1 MLRRIQTWN
10 ENGTAQFKPSRA
22 CGGPDTGL
30 EYHSNI
36 IITVVQL
43 QIDRTVVIIPKLTVS
58 QLVISNGNPQ
68 KKVRTKNG
76 RIFSNS
82 ISLPFLQRHRY
93 SAMAPFCLQATTCIQ
108 RHIRSALNTQ
118 LPVPI
123 LGGIAMAKGT
133 IEYHR
138 YHRSHKIDV

>member
-1 MLRRIQTWN
+1 MRMAQPNSNHPGLMGDLTPAWN
-10 ENGTAQFKPSRA
+10 ITRTSSSQW
-22 CGGPDTGL
+22 
-30 EYHSNI
+30 SNCKSI
-36 IITVVQL
+36 EQL
-43 QIDRTVVIIPKLTVS
+43 SQIIPKLTVS
-58 QLVISNGNPQ
+58 QLVMSNGNPQ

-93 SAMAPFCLQATTCIQ
+93 SAMAPFCLQAATCIQ

-123 LGGIAMAKGT
+123 LGGVAMAKGT
-133 IEYHR
+133 IGYHR
-138 YHRSHKIDV
+138 YHRSHKIDVKKQ